1 MKTVICD
8 ICGEKMDEDTIKYII
23 KAKER
28 KSTVEFERGMFFHS
42 YYWDKIDVCY
52 FCKNAIVELSKK
64 NRKKIEE

>member
-8 ICGEKMDEDTIKYII
+8 ICGNIMDEDTIKYII

-28 KSTVEFERGMFFHS
+28 KSTAEYERGMFFRH

-64 NRKKIEE
+64 NRKENN